1 MEFRTNKKDLL
12 AALTSA
18 AAVAKADEDTPI
30 LGTILLTAGEGRLTV
45 TATDL
50 ALFLSGTVAA
60 DVRAPGRVA
69 VPASQLHKVVKA
81 LPGERVRLKLLG
93 GAVLEIGA
101 ARDRYELGAVDA
113 KDFPEVPPEEH
124 ITWAS
129 APASLL
135 AGLLGRVL
143 PFASKDDTRQHLFG
157 VSLDWEEG
165 RARVVATDGHRMAVA
180 TSADPEA
187 WRGTLRDGEKLPLLP
202 RPGVKEILRFLK
214 GVKEAVELGVTKGW
228 LFVRR
233 GAVTLTVHLP
243 DAEFPPWDQVMPKQ
257 SDRSCIVER
266 EAFAQAI
273 KRALVAV
280 PRGVAPGVRLH
291 FEDGALAV
299 EAGIEDVSLARI
311 ALDVDYQGEKLT
323 IGANGRFLLDG
334 LSLVGADLIWLGM
347 CGALS
352 PLLLKP
358 CLGSGQPAEDFAA
371 IVMPMNLGDEDPEA
385 RAQQEA
391 AAENSR
397 GPLFGDE
404 PPVSSVSRKAPAIE
418 TVTITAPG
426 MEPVTMTGEAFA
438 TLGERVKEKAQRG
451 RKRGKAKEPAAAPAQ
466 E

>member
-12 AALTSA
+12 AALSSA
-18 AAVAKADEDTPI
+18 AAVAASDEETPV
-30 LGTILLTAGEGRLTV
+30 LGCILLAAGEGRLTV
-45 TATDL
+45 TGTDL

-60 DVRAPGRVA
+60 DVRAPGCVA

-81 LPGERVRLKLLG
+81 LPGERLRLKLLG
-93 GAVLEIGA
+93 GAVLEIA
-101 ARDRYELGAVDA
+101 TARDRYELGAVPA
-113 KDFPEVPPEEH
+113 TDFPDVPAEEGVS
-124 ITWAS
+124 WAS

-135 AGLLGRVL
+135 AGLLARVL
-143 PFASKDDTRQHLFG
+143 PFASRDEGRQHLSA

-165 RARVVATDGHRMAVA
+165 RARAVATDGHRMAVA
-180 TSADPEA
+180 TSTDPEA
-187 WRGTLRDGEKLPLLP
+187 WRGVLRDGENLPLLP

-214 GVKEAVELGVTKGW
+214 GAKEAVELGIAKEW

-233 GAVTLTVHLP
+233 SAVMLSVHLVGE
-243 DAEFPPWDQVMPKQ
+243 AFPPWEQVMPKL

-266 EAFAQAI
+266 QAFAHAI
-273 KRALVAV
+273 KRALVVV

-291 FEDGALAV
+291 FEDGSLTV
-299 EAGIEDVSLARI
+299 EAGIEDISLARI
-311 ALDVDYQGEKLT
+311 ALDVDYQGEQLT

-347 CGALS
+347 CGPLS

-358 CLGSGQPAEDFAA
+358 CLGSGQPADDFAA

-404 PPVSSVSRKAPAIE
+404 PPVSSASRKAPAIE
-418 TVTITAPG
+418 TVTISAPG

-438 TLGERVKEKAQRG
+438 TLGERVAA
-451 RKRGKAKEPAAAPAQ
+451 KAKGGQKRKAKGPPAAPAQ